1 MQLDAFHARWLGND
15 GGERA
20 NKDPFLNDLCDL
32 LGVPR
37 PDPATGDPEK
47 DVYVYEKPA
56 VLLHAA
62 GKPTIGKIDLYRH
75 GRFLLEAKQG
85 SNETRTGRTRR
96 GTNAWHAM
104 MSDALGQAK
113 RYVETLDA
121 PPPFLLVVDIGHCVD
136 LFASFDGSRVYHPFP
151 NALGNRTFFT
161 DLEALLPTLRAVW
174 EEPLSLDPLRRTTA
188 VTREVAAHLAGL
200 SKELDEAGHAPEA
213 VATFLMRAIFTMF
226 AEDVGLLPNRL
237 FTRTLYERW
246 IPHPELFAPDVQA
259 LWATMDRGGPF
270 GFEGELLRFNGG
282 LFAAPQALSLTRRQ
296 LEKLH
301 EAARCDWKNVEPSI
315 FGTLLERALD
325 PKERHALGAHFTP
338 RAYVERLVKA
348 TVEEPLRAEW
358 DVVRALVRTHQ
369 EDGSAAKLA
378 EAEKAVRAFHGK
390 LCATRVLDPAC
401 GTGNFLY
408 VTLDLFKRLEAE
420 VVRLLADLNPG
431 TGASGFLDLHGV
443 TVSPQQFHGIE
454 VKPWAKEIAELVLW
468 IGWLQW
474 HFRTHGDTAPDEPVL
489 RDYGNIECRDAVLAW
504 DRVEP
509 ETDAAG
515 RPVTRW
521 DGETTKPSP
530 VTGEPIP
537 DETARVPVW
546 KYVNP
551 RKAEWPDAEYVVG
564 NPPFLGSKL
573 MRNALGDGYIDALQA
588 AWPEIPKASDFVLRW
603 WHSAAILAEAGTI
616 RRFGFITTNSIS
628 QAYNRRV
635 LEPHLD
641 GSKPLSIVF
650 AIPDHPWVD
659 ATDGAAVRVAMTVG
673 LAGSV
678 TGILRQVVRE
688 RDSSEDDANG
698 DLVEALSARS
708 GRIGPDLR
716 IGPDVASASRLGSN
730 LGLCA
735 VGMKTIGSGFQ
746 ISEARALELGLGRDP
761 EASKVVRPYLNGR
774 DLASNARG
782 VFVIDTFGM
791 TETEVRTRVPA
802 VYQHLADHVRAGR
815 LQNRNSIFRERWWV
829 IGHPRPQF
837 REFTAGLSRFIA
849 TIETSKHRFFAF
861 LPTNTAPDSTLVTVG
876 VDDGYHLGILSSGPH
891 SSWALAAGGRLG
903 VGNDPRYNKTRCFE
917 TFPFP
922 AATPTQATRIRSLG
936 ESLDA
941 HRKRQQALHPGLTIT
956 GMYNVLEKLRSGEA
970 LTAKEKVIHEQGLVS
985 VLKQIHDDLDAAV
998 FEAYGWPATLTD
1010 EEILERLVAL
1020 NAERAEEEKRGLVRW
1035 LRPEFQNPGG
1045 AKAATQEA
1053 LPSTDDDE
1061 EEPVSTAAAPLPWPK
1076 PLPER
1081 ISAVRDL
1088 LARGGEARS
1097 LATVASAFSKAK
1109 PKDVEAVL
1117 ESLSSLGLLVAF
1129 DGPEGRLWQGA
1140 SASRSGRG

>member
-1 MQLDAFHARWLGND
+1 MDIAAFHARWLGNE

-37 PDPATGDPEK
+37 PDPATGDAER
-47 DVYVYEKPA
+47 DLYVYEKPA

-85 SNETRTGRTRR
+85 SNVTRTGRTRR
-96 GTNAWHAM
+96 GTNAWHGM

-136 LFASFDGSRVYHPFP
+136 LYASFDGSRVYHPFP
-151 NALGNRTFFT
+151 NALANRTYFA
-161 DLEALLPTLRAVW
+161 DLEALLPTLHAVW

-200 SKELDEAGHAPEA
+200 SKELAEAGHSPEA

-246 IPHPELFAPDVQA
+246 IPHPETFAPDVQA
-259 LWATMDRGGPF
+259 LWTTMNRGGSF
-270 GFEGELLRFNGG
+270 GFEGEILRFNGG
-282 LFAAPQALSLTRRQ
+282 LFAAPQALALTRRQ
-296 LEKLH
+296 LEMLH

-338 RAYVERLVKA
+338 RAYVERLVRA

-358 DVVRALVRTHQ
+358 DVVRTLVRTLV
-369 EDGSAAKLA
+369 EDGTEAKIA
-378 EAEKAVRAFHGK
+378 EAEKAVRAFHEK

-420 VVRLLADLNPG
+420 VVRLLRDLRPE
-431 TGASGFLDLHGV
+431 TGATGFLDLHGV
-443 TVSPQQFHGIE
+443 SVTPRQLLGIE
-454 VKPWAKEIAELVLW
+454 VKRWAKEIAELVLW

-504 DRVEP
+504 DRVQP
-509 ETDAAG
+509 ETDPVTG
-515 RPVTRW
+515 KPVTRW

-537 DETARVPVW
+537 DETARVVVER
-546 KYVNP
+546 YVNP
-551 RKAEWPDAEYVVG
+551 RKATWPEAEYVVG
-564 NPPFLGSKL
+564 NPPFVGGWR
-573 MRNALGDGYIDALQA
+573 MRSALGDGYVEALWSTRANVSEKADLVMYWWDTA
-588 AWPEIPKASDFVLRW
+588 ATLVREGRL
-603 WHSAAILAEAGTI
+603 
-616 RRFGFITTNSIS
+616 RRFGLITTNSVT
-628 QAYNRRV
+628 QVFQRRV
-635 LEPHLD
+635 LQEHLD
-641 GSKPLSIVF
+641 GGVKLAF

-659 ATDGAAVRVAMTVG
+659 STDGAAVRIAMTVG
-673 LAGSV
+673 TADV
-678 TGILRQVVRE
+678 TEGRLLTVVRE
-688 RDSSEDDANG
+688 DADVEGVAVPLFRETRGRIHADLSIGAALLSSTALRANDGVTSPGVQLYGDGFIVSRELAESWGPGAMSAREAGVLRRYMNARDLMQTSRDVEVIDFFGFEEAGARRAHPALYQHVLLRVKPEREQNRRESIRRMWWRFGWERPVLRKQLQGLRRFVVTAETAKHRVFVFADAALLPDNMLTAIALEDACHLGVLSSR
-698 DLVEALSARS
+698 VHTRWALS
-708 GRIGPDLR
+708 
-716 IGPDVASASRLGSN
+716 
-730 LGLCA
+730 
-735 VGMKTIGSGFQ
+735 
-746 ISEARALELGLGRDP
+746 
-761 EASKVVRPYLNGR
+761 
-774 DLASNARG
+774 
-782 VFVIDTFGM
+782 
-791 TETEVRTRVPA
+791 
-802 VYQHLADHVRAGR
+802 
-815 LQNRNSIFRERWWV
+815 
-829 IGHPRPQF
+829 
-837 REFTAGLSRFIA
+837 
-849 TIETSKHRFFAF
+849 
-861 LPTNTAPDSTLVTVG
+861 
-876 VDDGYHLGILSSGPH
+876 
-891 SSWALAAGGRLG
+891 AGGRLG
-903 VGNDPRYNKTRCFE
+903 YGNDPRYTKARCFDP
-917 TFPFP
+917 FPFP
-922 AATPTQATRIRSLG
+922 AASGAQTARIRSLG

-941 HRKRQQALHPGLTIT
+941 HRKRQQAIHSGLTIT

-998 FEAYGWPATLTD
+998 FEAYGWPSTLTD

-1020 NAERAEEEKRGLVRW
+1020 NAERAEEERRGLVRW

-1053 LPSTDDDE
+1053 LPATEDE
-1061 EEPVSTAAAPLPWPK
+1061 EEEPATKAAAPLAWPK
-1076 PLPER
+1076 ALPER
-1081 ISAVRDL
+1081 IAAVRDL
-1088 LARGGEARS
+1088 MARAPSPRS
-1097 LATVASAFSKAK
+1097 LAAVASAFAKAK
-1109 PKDVEAVL
+1109 PKDVETVL
-1117 ESLSSLGLLVAF
+1117 ESLASLGLLVSF
-1129 DGPEGRLWQGA
+1129 DAPDGRHWQA
-1140 SASRSGRG
+1140 AAAPRA

>member
-1 MQLDAFHARWLGND
+1 MDIAAFHARWLGNE

-37 PDPATGDPEK
+37 PDPATGDAER
-47 DVYVYEKPA
+47 DLYVYEKPA

-85 SNETRTGRTRR
+85 SNVTRTGRTRR
-96 GTNAWHAM
+96 GTNAWHGM

-121 PPPFLLVVDIGHCVD
+121 PPPFLLAVDIGHCVD
-136 LFASFDGSRVYHPFP
+136 LYASFDGSRAYHPFP
-151 NALGNRTFFT
+151 NALANRTYFA

-200 SKELDEAGHAPEA
+200 SKELGEAGHSPEA

-246 IPHPELFAPDVQA
+246 IPHPETFAPDVQA
-259 LWATMDRGGPF
+259 LWTTMNRGGSF
-270 GFEGELLRFNGG
+270 GFEGEILRFNGG
-282 LFAAPQALSLTRRQ
+282 LFAAPQALALTRRQ
-296 LEKLH
+296 LEMLH

-338 RAYVERLVKA
+338 RAYVERLVRA

-358 DVVRALVRTHQ
+358 DVVRTLVRTLV
-369 EDGSAAKLA
+369 EDGTEAKIA
-378 EAEKAVRAFHGK
+378 EAERAVRAFHEK

-420 VVRLLADLNPG
+420 VVRLLRDLRPE

-443 TVSPQQFHGIE
+443 SVTPRQLLGIE
-454 VKPWAKEIAELVLW
+454 VKRWAKEIAELVLW

-489 RDYGNIECRDAVLAW
+489 RDYGNVECRDAVLAW

-509 ETDAAG
+509 ETDASG
-515 RPVTRW
+515 KPVTRW

-537 DETARVPVW
+537 DETARVVVER
-546 KYVNP
+546 YVNP
-551 RKAEWPDAEYVVG
+551 RKAEWPEAEFVVG
-564 NPPFLGSKL
+564 NPPFVGNKR
-573 MRNALGDGYIDALQA
+573 MRAALGDGYVEALRKAHDDVPETADLVMYWWNQA
-588 AWPEIPKASDFVLRW
+588 ATLVRSGKLRQ
-603 WHSAAILAEAGTI
+603 
-616 RRFGFITTNSIS
+616 FGLITTNSIT
-628 QAYNRRV
+628 QTFNRRV
-635 LEPHLD
+635 VQRHLVA
-641 GSKPLSIVF
+641 SPPLRIAWAV
-650 AIPDHPWVD
+650 PDHPWVD
-659 ATDGAAVRVAMTVG
+659 SVDGAAVRVSMSVG
-673 LAGSV
+673 AGANAKGRLLEIVSE
-678 TGILRQVVRE
+678 E
-688 RDSSEDDANG
+688 RSLPDPDSAASCIFRMKEGELQAD
-698 DLVEALSARS
+698 LSAGAAVSSAVKLTANEGVCFQGYVLVGEGFVLS
-708 GRIGPDLR
+708 GDEAKAVRGP
-716 IGPDVASASRLGSN
+716 AS
-730 LGLCA
+730 
-735 VGMKTIGSGFQ
+735 VI
-746 ISEARALELGLGRDP
+746 
-761 EASKVVRPYLNGR
+761 RPWKNGR
-774 DLASNARG
+774 DLLQVPSGR
-782 VFVIDTFGM
+782 FVIDLFGLSEDEARDRYPSLFNRLL
-791 TETEVRTRVPA
+791 THVKPHR
-802 VYQHLADHVRAGR
+802 DHVARRGH
-815 LQNRNSIFRERWWV
+815 REKWW
-829 IGHPRPQF
+829 IWGEARPGL
-837 REFTAGLSRFIA
+837 RKAAAGLDR
-849 TIETSKHRFFAF
+849 TIVTNFAAKHRVFVFEP
-861 LPTNTAPDSTLVTVG
+861 PTTAIDHNMYVIAVDSAEL
-876 VDDGYHLGILSSGPH
+876 LGILSSRSH
-891 SSWALAAGGRLG
+891 VVWMLRAGSTLEDRPLWI
-903 VGNDPRYNKTRCFE
+903 NSTCFLP
-917 TFPFP
+917 FPFP
-922 AATPTQATRIRSLG
+922 SASEAQSARIRSLG

-998 FEAYGWPATLTD
+998 FEAYGWPSSLTD
-1010 EEILERLVAL
+1010 EEILERLVVL
-1020 NAERAEEEKRGLVRW
+1020 NAERAEEESRGLVRW

-1053 LPSTDDDE
+1053 LPGGDDE
-1061 EEPVSTAAAPLPWPK
+1061 EEEPAAKAAAPLAWPK
-1076 PLPER
+1076 ALPER
-1081 ISAVRDL
+1081 IAAVRDL
-1088 LARGGEARS
+1088 MARAPSPRS
-1097 LATVASAFSKAK
+1097 LAAVTSAFAKAR
-1109 PKDVEAVL
+1109 PKDVETVL
-1117 ESLSSLGLLVAF
+1117 ESLASLGLLVSF
-1129 DGPEGRLWQGA
+1129 DAPDGRHWQAA
-1140 SASRSGRG
+1140 SAPRV

>member
-1 MQLDAFHARWLGND
+1 MDIAAFQARWLGNE

-37 PDPATGDPEK
+37 PDPATGDAEK
-47 DVYVYEKPA
+47 DLYVYEKPA

-62 GKPTIGKIDLYRH
+62 GRPTIGKIDLYRH

-85 SNETRTGRTRR
+85 SNATRTGRTRR
-96 GTNAWHAM
+96 GTNAWHGM

-136 LFASFDGSRVYHPFP
+136 LYASFDGSRVYHPFP
-151 NALGNRTFFT
+151 NALANRTFFA
-161 DLEALLPTLRAVW
+161 DLEELLPTLHAVW

-200 SKELDEAGHAPEA
+200 SKELAEAGHSPEA

-246 IPHPELFAPDVQA
+246 IPHPETFAPDVQA
-259 LWATMDRGGPF
+259 LWTTMNRGGSF

-282 LFAAPQALSLTRRQ
+282 LFAAPQALALTRRQ
-296 LEKLH
+296 LEMLH

-338 RAYVERLVKA
+338 RAYVERLVRA

-358 DVVRALVRTHQ
+358 DVVRTLVRTLV
-369 EDGSAAKLA
+369 EEGSETKIA
-378 EAEKAVRAFHGK
+378 EAERAVRAFHEK

-420 VVRLLADLNPG
+420 VVRLLRDLRPE

-443 TVSPQQFHGIE
+443 SVTPRQLLGIE
-454 VKPWAKEIAELVLW
+454 VKRWAKEIAELVLW

-515 RPVTRW
+515 KPVTRW

-537 DETARVPVW
+537 DETARVVVER
-546 KYVNP
+546 YVNP
-551 RKAEWPDAEYVVG
+551 RKAEWPEAEFVVG
-564 NPPFLGSKL
+564 NPPFVGNKR
-573 MRNALGDGYIDALQA
+573 MRTALGDGYVEALRRAHDDVPETADLVMYWWNHA
-588 AWPEIPKASDFVLRW
+588 ASLVR
-603 WHSAAILAEAGTI
+603 AERLT
-616 RRFGFITTNSIS
+616 RFGLITTNSIT
-628 QAYNRRV
+628 QTFNRRV
-635 LEPHLD
+635 VQRHLVA
-641 GSKPLSIVF
+641 SSACHLAF
-650 AIPDHPWVD
+650 AVPDHPWVD
-659 ATDGAAVRVAMTVG
+659 STDGAAVRVAMTVLSQSSG
-673 LAGSV
+673 A
-678 TGILRQVVRE
+678 GILLSLIDEEQLDDGSSRVDFRSRKGTIHADLTTGPSVSGTRALVANQDLCLQGCKLVGDGFLLTSDE
-688 RDSSEDDANG
+688 RDNLIAVDHRA
-698 DLVEALSARS
+698 EAFLPRY
-708 GRIGPDLR
+708 
-716 IGPDVASASRLGSN
+716 VA
-730 LGLCA
+730 
-735 VGMKTIGSGFQ
+735 
-746 ISEARALELGLGRDP
+746 
-761 EASKVVRPYLNGR
+761 GR
-774 DLASNARG
+774 DLTQTEGVRYVVDFYGLDEAQARNEFAAGYQRLLHLVKPERDQNKRDTRRRNWWLFGENAPKLR
-782 VFVIDTFGM
+782 
-791 TETEVRTRVPA
+791 
-802 VYQHLADHVRAGR
+802 RA
-815 LQNRNSIFRERWWV
+815 LK
-829 IGHPRPQF
+829 
-837 REFTAGLSRFIA
+837 GLRRFIA
-849 TIETSKHRFFAF
+849 TSEVAKHRAFVF
-861 LPTNTAPDSTLVTVG
+861 LPLPGTLADGSLAGIAT
-876 VDDGYHLGILSSGPH
+876 DDAWHLGVLSSRVH
-891 SSWALAAGGRLG
+891 VTWAFRRGGRMG
-903 VGNDPRYNKTRCFE
+903 AGNDPRYQNGPCFLL
-917 TFPFP
+917 FPFP
-922 AATPTQATRIRSLG
+922 PSTPAQTALIRSLG
-936 ESLDA
+936 EALDA

-998 FEAYGWPATLTD
+998 FDAYGWPSTLTD

-1045 AKAATQEA
+1045 AKAATQET
-1053 LPSTDDDE
+1053 LPGGDDE
-1061 EEPVSTAAAPLPWPK
+1061 EEEPAAKPAAPLPWPK
-1076 PLPER
+1076 ALPER
-1081 ISAVRDL
+1081 IAAVRDL
-1088 LARGGEARS
+1088 MARAPSPRS
-1097 LATVASAFSKAK
+1097 LAAVTSAFAKAK
-1109 PKDVEAVL
+1109 PKDVEPVL
-1117 ESLSSLGLLVAF
+1117 ESLASLGLLVSF
-1129 DGPEGRLWQGA
+1129 DASDGRHWQA
-1140 SASRSGRG
+1140 AAAPRA

>member
-1 MQLDAFHARWLGND
+1 MDIAAFQARWLGNE

-37 PDPATGDPEK
+37 PDPATGDAEK
-47 DVYVYEKPA
+47 DLYVYEKPA

-85 SNETRTGRTRR
+85 SNATRTGRTRR
-96 GTNAWHAM
+96 GTNAWHGM

-136 LFASFDGSRVYHPFP
+136 LYASFDGSRAYHPFP
-151 NALGNRTFFT
+151 NALANRTFFA
-161 DLEALLPTLRAVW
+161 DLEELLPTLHAVW

-200 SKELDEAGHAPEA
+200 SKELAEAGHSPEA

-246 IPHPELFAPDVQA
+246 IPHPETFAPDVQA
-259 LWATMDRGGPF
+259 LWTTMNRGGPF

-282 LFAAPQALSLTRRQ
+282 LFAAPQALALTRRQ
-296 LEKLH
+296 LEMLH

-338 RAYVERLVKA
+338 RAYVERLVRA

-358 DVVRALVRTHQ
+358 DVVRTLVRTLV
-369 EDGSAAKLA
+369 EEGTEAKIA
-378 EAEKAVRAFHGK
+378 EAEKAVRAFHEK

-420 VVRLLADLNPG
+420 VVRLLRDLRPE

-443 TVSPQQFHGIE
+443 SVTPRQLLGIE
-454 VKPWAKEIAELVLW
+454 VKRWAKEIAELVLW

-474 HFRTHGDTAPDEPVL
+474 HFRTHGDTAPEQPVL

-515 RPVTRW
+515 KPVTRW
-521 DGETTKPSP
+521 DGEMTKPSP

-537 DETARVPVW
+537 DETARVVVER
-546 KYVNP
+546 YVNP
-551 RKAEWPDAEYVVG
+551 RKAEWPEAEFVVG
-564 NPPFLGSKL
+564 NPPFVGNKR
-573 MRNALGDGYIDALQA
+573 MRTALGDGYVEALRNAHDDVPESADLVMYWWNHA
-588 AWPEIPKASDFVLRW
+588 ATLVR
-603 WHSAAILAEAGTI
+603 AARLT
-616 RRFGFITTNSIS
+616 RFGLITTNSITQTYS
-628 QAYNRRV
+628 RRIV
-635 LEPHLD
+635 ERALKTGAPA
-641 GSKPLSIVF
+641 SIVF
-650 AIPDHPWVD
+650 ATADHPWVD
-659 ATDGAAVRVAMTVG
+659 SGNGAAVRIAMTVVAPG
-673 LAGSV
+673 MGEGTLLDVVAEGAPDADGAVLPITRIWRGRIAPDLSLGPAAS
-678 TGILRQVVRE
+678 GIVALK
-688 RDSSEDDANG
+688 AN
-698 DLVEALSARS
+698 EALSFM
-708 GRIGPDLR
+708 GVTLIGNGFRLTSEE
-716 IGPDVASASRLGSN
+716 ASALGWPTS
-730 LGLCA
+730 
-735 VGMKTIGSGFQ
+735 
-746 ISEARALELGLGRDP
+746 P
-761 EASKVVRPYLNGR
+761 VVRPFFMGR
-774 DLASNARG
+774 DLAEGQGHR
-782 VFVIDTFGM
+782 FVIDLFGL
-791 TETEVRTRVPA
+791 TEAEARMRYPSAFQRALNRVKPEREINA
-802 VYQHLADHVRAGR
+802 RR
-815 LQNRNSIFRERWWV
+815 LYRERWWV
-829 IGHPRPQF
+829 FGEAREGLRKALKAVSRYIVTARTAKHRVFQF
-837 REFTAGLSRFIA
+837 VTAGAMVDSNVIA
-849 TIETSKHRFFAF
+849 VA
-861 LPTNTAPDSTLVTVG
+861 
-876 VDDGYHLGILSSGPH
+876 VDDAWVLGLLSSRGH
-891 SSWALAAGGRLG
+891 TSWALSTGATLEDRPHYTSSTVFA
-903 VGNDPRYNKTRCFE
+903 P
-917 TFPFP
+917 FPFP
-922 AATPTQATRIRSLG
+922 AADAAQTARIRSLG
-936 ESLDA
+936 EALDA

-985 VLKQIHDDLDAAV
+985 VLKQIHDELDAAV
-998 FEAYGWPATLTD
+998 FEAYGWPSTLTD

-1053 LPSTDDDE
+1053 LPGGDDE
-1061 EEPVSTAAAPLPWPK
+1061 EEEPAAKAAAPLAWPK
-1076 PLPER
+1076 ALPER
-1081 ISAVRDL
+1081 IAAVRDL
-1088 LARGGEARS
+1088 MARAPSPRS
-1097 LATVASAFSKAK
+1097 LAAVTSAFAKAK
-1109 PKDVEAVL
+1109 PKDVETVL
-1117 ESLSSLGLLVAF
+1117 ESLASLGLLVSF
-1129 DGPEGRLWQGA
+1129 DASDGRHWQA
-1140 SASRSGRG
+1140 AAAPRA